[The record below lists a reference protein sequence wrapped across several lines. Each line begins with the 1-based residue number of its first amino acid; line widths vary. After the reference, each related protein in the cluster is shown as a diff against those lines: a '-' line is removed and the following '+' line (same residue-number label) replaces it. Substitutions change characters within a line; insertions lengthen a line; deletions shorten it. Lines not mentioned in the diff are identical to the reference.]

1 MVTILTRIMQHTL
14 TPAWRARQV
23 FPAPVLH
30 AIAEAI
36 RLCETRHRGE
46 IRFAVEAALDFAPLV
61 RQQTAHERAIEVF
74 SQLNIWDTE
83 HNNGVL
89 IYLLLADRNVEI
101 IADRGINR
109 HVGNE
114 EWQVLCQDMERAFR
128 AQHYQEGVI
137 QGIHAISA
145 HITRYYPAQGARANE
160 LPDQPVL
167 L

>member
-1 MVTILTRIMQHTL
+1 MVNTLTRIVRHTL
-14 TPAWRARQV
+14 TPAWRVRLMFPPQV
-23 FPAPVLH
+23 LQP
-30 AIAEAI
+30 ITEAI

-46 IRFAVEAALDFAPLV
+46 IRFVVEAALDFLPLI

-74 SQLNIWDTE
+74 SQLGIWDTE

-89 IYLLLADRNVEI
+89 IYLLLADRDVEI

-109 HVGNE
+109 HVGHE
-114 EWQVLCQDMERAFR
+114 EWQILCQDMERAFR
-128 AQHYQEGVI
+128 AQRYQEGVI

-145 HITRYYPAQGARANE
+145 HLTRHYPAQGASPNE